1 MSIPLIA
8 RIRTRLYGVKSD
20 LLRQYYN
27 RIWGTHIER
36 GVRLSLTAK
45 LDKTNPKGIHIG
57 EYTIVTFRTSI
68 LTHDFVNRRH
78 MDVHIGSH
86 CFIGCG
92 TIIMPGVRIGNH
104 CIIGAGTVVKDDIP
118 DNSVVV
124 GVPGRIIESGIETI
138 EWGMRPIRQ
147 DETGYVQP

>member
-8 RIRTRLYGVKSD
+8 RLRTRLYGVKSD

-27 RIWGTHIER
+27 RVWGTHIER

-45 LDKTNPKGIHIG
+45 LDKTNPQGIYIG

-68 LTHDFVNRRH
+68 LTHDFVNRKH
-78 MDVHIGSH
+78 LDVHIGSH

-138 EWGMRPIRQ
+138 EWGMRPIRP